1 MQRRKIVIATLS
13 LLLVGLA
20 LPGVN
25 VNKAHAFTSGNNS
38 FSISNVTTNFVS
50 PSGVGSGTVGQSGS
64 TITVTVTIQASAFN
78 NPAYQRNVT
87 VGFKG
92 DWMNQYQNASV
103 MTLTTNQIGSTTIS
117 VALPTVGALSP
128 NHSWNIEVW
137 DGPLNTN
144 IGTCQGNDSTEQ
156 NRGSTSANACFPLPG
171 GSGTISVLTSDQYAA
186 AQARNTANTLIS
198 SIGLGGLSN
207 SAANAQLDQAGA
219 ELTLG
224 DQSWRGGDFSGA
236 RTHYQNALTDANNAL
251 ATAYNLNG
259 GSQNAGIVSII
270 ESGTGIL
277 LFGIGGLLAG
287 LGGLFYLRRKPKA

>member
-13 LLLVGLA
+13 LILVGLA
-20 LPGVN
+20 LPTAN
-25 VNKAHAFTSGNNS
+25 INKAHAFTSTNNS
-38 FSISNVTTNFVS
+38 FSISNITTNFAS
-50 PSGVGSGTVGQSGS
+50 PNGVGSGTVGQSGS
-64 TITVTVTIQASAFN
+64 TLTVTVTIQASAFN

-87 VGFKG
+87 VGIKG
-92 DWMNQYQNASV
+92 DWMSQYQNASV

-117 VALPTVGALSP
+117 LALPTVGALSP
-128 NHSWNIEVW
+128 NHGWNIEVW

-144 IGTCQGNDSTEQ
+144 IAACQGNDGSEQ
-156 NRGSTSANACFPLPG
+156 YRGSGSANACFSLA
-171 GSGTISVLTSDQYAA
+171 SGEISVLTSDEYAA
-186 AQARNTANTLIS
+186 AQARNIATTLIT
-198 SIGLGGLSN
+198 SIDSAGVTN
-207 SAANAQLDQAGA
+207 SAAQAQLAQATA

-224 DQSWRGGDFSGA
+224 DQSWRGGDFASA
-236 RTHYQNALTDANNAL
+236 KTHYQNSQNNANSAL

-287 LGGLFYLRRKPKA
+287 FGGLLYLRRRPKV